1 MNNTVNFKGAQ
12 PPKCEKLPDG
22 GTRFYY
28 NVTEGEPFVNPTMND
43 DGTEGEPEILPTWNA
58 SFVDVQGEVTR
69 DNVVDALI
77 RSARLTVNSRGTE
90 KEVGPYS
97 LSNELAVLRQRDS
110 KPEDFADYDG
120 FAEGC
125 KSIATGL
132 LAEDVES

>member
-1 MNNTVNFKGAQ
+1 MNKVNFKGAQ

-43 DGTEGEPEILPTWNA
+43 DGSEGEPEILPTWNA
-58 SFVDVQGEVTR
+58 NFVDVHDEVTR
-69 DNVVDALI
+69 DNVVDSLI
-77 RSARLTVNSRGTE
+77 RSAKLTVNSGGAE

-110 KPEDFADYDG
+110 KPEDFADYNS
-120 FAEGC
+120 FAESC
-125 KSIATGL
+125 KHIATEL
-132 LAEDVES
+132 LTEEAES

>member
-1 MNNTVNFKGAQ
+1 MNKVNFKGAQ

-43 DGTEGEPEILPTWNA
+43 DGSEGEPEILPTWNA
-58 SFVDVQGEVTR
+58 NFVDVHDEVTR

-77 RSARLTVNSRGTE
+77 RSAKLTVNSGGTE

-97 LSNELAVLRQRDS
+97 LSNEFAVLRQRDS
-110 KPEDFADYDG
+110 KPEDFADYNS
-120 FAEGC
+120 FAESC
-125 KSIATGL
+125 KRIATDL
-132 LAEDVES
+132 LTEEAES

>member
-1 MNNTVNFKGAQ
+1 MNNTVNFKGVQ

-58 SFVDVQGEVTR
+58 NFVDVHDEVTR
-69 DNVVDALI
+69 DNVVNALI
-77 RSARLTVNSRGTE
+77 RSAKLTITIEGTE
-90 KEVGPYS
+90 KEVGPFS

-110 KPEDFADYDG
+110 KPEDFAEYDS
-120 FAEGC
+120 FAESC
-125 KSIATGL
+125 KHIAVGL
-132 LAEDVES
+132 LAEEVES